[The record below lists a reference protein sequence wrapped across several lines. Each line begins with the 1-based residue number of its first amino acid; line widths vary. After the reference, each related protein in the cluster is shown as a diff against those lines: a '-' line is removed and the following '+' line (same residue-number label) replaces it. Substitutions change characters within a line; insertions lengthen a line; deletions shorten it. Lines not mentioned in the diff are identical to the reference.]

1 MIRIIQ
7 GTYGYID
14 KNGIVKPKT
23 AKDDPFELED
33 KDREAE
39 LVTLGVAEYVGA
51 VEMDVDEVI
60 GMVDDE
66 TGGVVVDGVPEYST
80 DLKAAELRDI
90 AKEHMGLT
98 FTVGTTKAEMV
109 EQMDAYIEEH
119 TVDGDDMPEFDLD
132 EVVQ

>member
-1 MIRIIQ
+1 MIKIIQ

-14 KNGIVKPKT
+14 ENGIVKPKT
-23 AKDDPFELED
+23 AKDAPFELAD
-33 KDREAE
+33 KSREAE
-39 LVTLGVAEYVGA
+39 LVALGVAEYADGT
-51 VEMDVDEVI
+51 ELIE
-60 GMVDDE
+60 E
-66 TGGVVVDGVPEYST
+66 TGDVVVDDVPEYSV
-80 DLKAAELRDI
+80 DMKAQELRDI

>member
-1 MIRIIQ
+1 MIKIIQ

-14 KNGIVKPKT
+14 ENGIVKPKT
-23 AKDDPFELED
+23 AKDAPFELAD
-33 KDREAE
+33 KSREAE
-39 LVTLGVAEYVGA
+39 LVALGVAEYADGT
-51 VEMDVDEVI
+51 ELIIDE
-60 GMVDDE
+60 E

-90 AKEHMGLT
+90 AKEYMGLT
-98 FTVGTTKAEMV
+98 FAVGTTKAEMV

-119 TVDGDDMPEFDLD
+119 TVDGDDLPELNLD

>member
-1 MIRIIQ
+1 MALIKIVK
-7 GTYGYID
+7 GVYGYLD
-14 KNGIVKPKT
+14 GATVKPKT
-23 AKDDPFELED
+23 PKDAPFELND
-33 KDREAE
+33 KRAAE
-39 LVTLGVAEYVGA
+39 LVA
-51 VEMDVDEVI
+51 DEVAVYVTEDGEMLI
-60 GMVDDE
+60 DDE
-66 TGGVVVDGVPEYST
+66 TGGVVVGMVPEYSV
-80 DLKAAELRDI
+80 DMKAQELRDI

>member
-1 MIRIIQ
+1 MIKIIQ

-14 KNGIVKPKT
+14 ENGIVKPKT
-23 AKDDPFELED
+23 AKDAPFELED
-33 KDREAE
+33 KSREAE
-39 LVTLGVAEYVGA
+39 LVALGVAEYADGT
-51 VEMDVDEVI
+51 ELI
-60 GMVDDE
+60 IDDE
-66 TGGVVVDGVPEYST
+66 TGGVVVGMVPEYSV
-80 DLKAAELRDI
+80 DMKAQELRDI

-119 TVDGDDMPEFDLD
+119 TVDGDDMPELDLD